1 LFLTVSLMLRKHLL
15 LFLLLL
21 TASLTAWAH
30 AYHASIMDVR
40 YNAQKQQLEIALKVF
55 TDDFEK
61 ALSTGRPT
69 SIDLEQSPKPLV
81 TQLTTELL
89 RKQLAFGTK
98 PGETL
103 PLQLLGMQKE
113 SDAHWLYCTVKL
125 TKPLTGFHL
134 RHTLLLPTFSDQ
146 MNIVNVEAG
155 GKKQSLLFR
164 DGEQEQKISW

>member
-1 LFLTVSLMLRKHLL
+1 MSRK
-15 LFLLLL
+15 LFLLPILL
-21 TASLTAWAH
+21 LASTLLAWAH

-40 YNAQKQQLEIALKVF
+40 YNPQKQQLEIALKVF
-55 TDDFEK
+55 TDDFET
-61 ALSTGRPT
+61 ALSAGRPMAI
-69 SIDLEQSPKPLV
+69 SLDQSPKPLV
-81 TQLTTELL
+81 TQLITDLL
-89 RKQLAFGTK
+89 RKSLAFGTK
-98 PGETL
+98 PGEVL

-125 TKPLTGFHL
+125 AKPVTGLSL
-134 RHTLLLPTFSDQ
+134 RHSLLLPTFPDQ

>member
-1 LFLTVSLMLRKHLL
+1 MLRKLL
-15 LFLLLL
+15 VLPVLLAA
-21 TASLTAWAH
+21 TLTAWAH

-61 ALSTGRPT
+61 ALSTGRPAAI
-69 SIDLEQSPKPLV
+69 SLDQSPKPLV
-81 TQLTTELL
+81 TQLTTDLL
-89 RKQLAFGTK
+89 RKSLAFGTK
-98 PGETL
+98 PGEML

-125 TKPLTGFHL
+125 AKPTTSLTL
-134 RHTLLLPTFSDQ
+134 RHSLLLLTFPDQ

-155 GKKQSLLFR
+155 GKKQSTLFR
-164 DGEQEQKISW
+164 DGEEEQRISW